1 MAEYVVRPL
10 VSMLT
15 NKASSYLLDQY
26 KVMNG
31 MEEERETLKR
41 KLLAILDVIQD
52 AEEKGASRPGVSA
65 WLEALKK
72 AAYEA
77 NDVFDEFKYEALRRE
92 AKNKGHYKKLGFDI
106 VSLFPA
112 HNPIV
117 FRYRMGKK
125 LCRIVRKIENLVREM
140 NDFGFNQT
148 QQAPPSKQ
156 WRNTDSIIMDS
167 EKDIVSRSRNEE
179 KKKIVD
185 ILIDQ
190 AGNRDLM
197 VLPIV
202 GMGGLGKTTFAQL
215 VYNDPVTKE
224 HFQLQRWCCVSD
236 DFDLVKIANNICETN
251 EIHREKAL
259 RNLQNEVSGK
269 RYLIV
274 LDDVWNEVADK
285 WEKLKTCLKHGAKGS
300 AILTTT
306 RNVQVAQIMKM
317 CIDDSHNL
325 GNLDKVFLN
334 EIFENR
340 AFCLQK
346 PKAAEL
352 SGVVDKIMD
361 RCGGSPLAAKAFG
374 SMLSNK
380 TSMKE
385 WTDILARSNTCNEGT
400 ETFLVLKLSYDDLPS
415 HLKQCFAFCAVF
427 PKDYEI
433 DVETLIQLWM
443 AHDFIPLKEGDNL
456 EKVGREIFDELTW
469 RSFFQD
475 VKRIP
480 RREWRGELRPRTIC
494 KIHDLMHDIALSV
507 MGKDCLTIVDRP
519 NEKELLSTGP
529 TRYLFSS
536 YAYIRTLLDDYLKK
550 HSPALQTL
558 LYPYVYTSGSAPHL
572 SKYNYLRA
580 LQLFRLRKLPLQP
593 RHLQHLRY
601 LDLSNN
607 MLIEELPKEIS
618 ILYNLQTLKLC
629 KCISL
634 GRLPEDMKYME
645 NLRHLYTNGCS
656 SLKCMPP
663 GLGQLTSL
671 QTLTY
676 FVVSSSP
683 GCSTI
688 RELQDLNLGG
698 DLELSHLQFA
708 TEVDAKACSLGNKE
722 KLTHLSLKWGD
733 DSSDELGHH
742 RNVLD
747 ALKPHAALEFLRI
760 RSYRGTGFPAWVV
773 SINFLQHLT
782 ELQLDGCTMCE
793 EFPQFGQFKSLEV
806 LVLKRLNKL
815 QSLCN
820 HSSSAIFPALKDLRL
835 KKLEIFERWVATEG
849 EELAFPQLENVKI
862 KDCPKLAILPEAPK
876 LKFITLR
883 EEKAQLS
890 LSIFKSRY
898 MSCLSGVGLSVSDD
912 TEAAPVTEL
921 DQDCEVSLWN
931 LRLDGCNFL
940 FCSTPLQ
947 PTVGV
952 WKWFGQLVHLTIE
965 SCDMLIYWPEEEFR
979 CLVSLNS
986 LSINS
991 CSKLVGHT
999 QGKGCRTRT
1008 QVRDQLLPNLKE
1020 LAIYHCGSLT
1030 ELFVLPPSLTSIDML
1045 DCNSLESILGQDDTE
1060 LESIPHFD
1068 TASSSEHFND
1078 LTSTCLLEQSLS
1090 PRINPLPCLNY
1101 LGITSCNKL
1110 RFVPAQL
1117 DALYFLDIAN
1127 CNGLESLDCL
1137 GDLPLLEYLYLNR
1150 CKHLASV
1157 PGSLGSY
1164 SALQKLRIEYCPA
1177 LNMKPLHGHLQQR
1190 LDSLELKDLSKAGSS
1205 HPNEGP
1211 KLWEPKSWK
1220 YMIPSLRKRESE

>member
-1 MAEYVVRPL
+1 MAEFVVRPL

-31 MEEERETLKR
+31 LEEERETLKR

-52 AEEKGASRPGVSA
+52 AEDKGASRPGVSA
-65 WLEALKK
+65 WLGALKK

-77 NDVFDEFKYEALRRE
+77 NDVFDEFKYEALRRD
-92 AKNKGHYKKLGFDI
+92 AKKKGHYKKLGFDI

-112 HNPIV
+112 HNPIA

-125 LCRIVRKIENLVREM
+125 LCKIMHKIENLVREM

-156 WRNTDSIIMDS
+156 WRNTDSIIIDS
-167 EKDIVSRSRNEE
+167 EKGIVSRSRNEE
-179 KKKIVD
+179 KKKVVD

-190 AGNRDLM
+190 AGDRDLI

-215 VYNDPVTKE
+215 VYNDPGINE

-236 DFDLVKIANNICETN
+236 DFDVVKIASSICETN
-251 EIHREKAL
+251 EINREKAL
-259 RNLQNEVSGK
+259 RNLQKEVTGK
-269 RYLIV
+269 RFLIV
-274 LDDVWNEVADK
+274 LDDVWNEDADK

-306 RNVQVAQIMKM
+306 RKTQVAQIMKT

-325 GNLDKVFLN
+325 GKLDKVFLK

-340 AFCLQK
+340 AFRLQK
-346 PKAAEL
+346 PKAVEL
-352 SGVVDKIMD
+352 SDVVDKIMD

-415 HLKQCFAFCAVF
+415 HLKQCFAFCVVF
-427 PKDYEI
+427 SKDYEI

-443 AHDFIPLKEGDNL
+443 AHDFIPLKEGENL
-456 EKVGREIFDELTW
+456 EKVGREIFVELTW

-480 RREWRGELRPRTIC
+480 RREWEGELRPRTIC

-507 MGKDCLTIVDRP
+507 MGKDCLTIVARP
-519 NEKELLSTGP
+519 NEKELVSTGP

-536 YAYIRTLLDDYLKK
+536 YVYIGTLLDDYLKK
-550 HSPALQTL
+550 HSPGLQTL
-558 LYPYVYTSGSAPHL
+558 LYPDRLTYGSAPHL
-572 SKYNYLRA
+572 SKYNHLRA
-580 LQLFRLRKLPLQP
+580 LQLFELPKLPLQP

-601 LDLSNN
+601 LDLSTN
-607 MLIEELPKEIS
+607 MSIEELPKEIS

-629 KCISL
+629 KCIRL
-634 GRLPEDMKYME
+634 GRLPEDMKCME

-708 TEVDAKACSLGNKE
+708 TEVDAQACSLGNKE

-782 ELQLDGCTMCE
+782 ELKLDGCTRCE

-876 LKFITLR
+876 LKFITLK

-890 LSIFKSRY
+890 LSILKARY
-898 MSCLSGVGLSVSDD
+898 MSCLSRVGLSVSDD
-912 TEAAPVTEL
+912 TEAAPITEL
-921 DQDCEVSLWN
+921 DQDCEVSLSN
-931 LRLDGCNFL
+931 LLLDGCNFL

-952 WKWFGQLVHLTIE
+952 WKWFGQLVHLTLK
-965 SCDMLIYWPEEEFR
+965 SCDVLIYWPEEEFR

-991 CSKLVGHT
+991 CSKLVGRT
-999 QGKGCRTRT
+999 QRKGCRT
-1008 QVRDQLLPNLKE
+1008 QVRDQLVPNLKE
-1020 LAIYHCGSLT
+1020 LTIHHCGSLT

-1060 LESIPHFD
+1060 LESILHFD
-1068 TASSSEHFND
+1068 AASSLEHFND
-1078 LTSTCLLEQSLS
+1078 LTSTCLLEHSPS
-1090 PRINPLPCLNY
+1090 PRINPLQCLDF
-1101 LGITSCNKL
+1101 LSIISCKNL
-1110 RFVPAQL
+1110 RFMPTQL
-1117 DALYFLDIAN
+1117 DALQFLDIDD

-1137 GDLPLLEYLYLNR
+1137 GDMLLLETLYLIR

-1164 SALQKLRIEYCPA
+1164 SALTKLCIQYCPA
-1177 LNMKPLHGHLQQR
+1177 LNMKPLYGHLQQR
-1190 LDSLELKDLSKAGSS
+1190 LDSLEMKDLSNAGSS
-1205 HPNEGP
+1205 CPSEGP

-1220 YMIPSLRKRESE
+1220 YMVPSLRKHKH